1 MVYNNP
7 DASVS
12 YCFPS
17 VRRSF
22 SSSSSVFSSSSSSVV
37 LRVRIHPL
45 PRSTLFHKSSF
56 GADDRIHDI
65 PTSLSRSLSLSLSF
79 FLSIPRTTRNNN
91 LVSRKEFQ
99 SFIKPRL
106 SAMVLLHF
114 LGSTYA
120 CACSLLPLVLFLRHD
135 VSRLVHRLCIASLQQ
150 SLVHVANGKAKGVG
164 RGATSRHAHA
174 YLDLINPTFR
184 R

>member
-1 MVYNNP
+1 MAANVSNRRRRTDSHARSSSKGDDDSRFPRATWIPSTMVYNNP

-65 PTSLSRSLSLSLSF
+65 PTSLSRSLSLSLSLSFSRFLERRATTTWSRGRSFKVSSSHVCRRWSSFTFSARPTRVRVPF
-79 FLSIPRTTRNNN
+79 FHSCCFSGT
-91 LVSRKEFQ
+91 
-99 SFIKPRL
+99 
-106 SAMVLLHF
+106 MC
-114 LGSTYA
+114 LG
-120 CACSLLPLVLFLRHD
+120 
-135 VSRLVHRLCIASLQQ
+135 
-150 SLVHVANGKAKGVG
+150 
-164 RGATSRHAHA
+164 
-174 YLDLINPTFR
+174 
-184 R
+184 